1 MLIKSICILYSH
13 YISWKCDPGSKK
25 YICKF
30 ANLNKHICPI
40 GQRKMQMMLLLLTM
54 ILMLSTCVS
63 CSHEISWKCDPG
75 SKKYRSSSL
84 ENILSL
90 LIEITSKYQEI
101 WNQLFG
107 KYTQLVDR
115 DNFVWQF
122 SRIGTRI
129 KAISVDLICSR
140 GTKHR

>member
-1 MLIKSICILYSH
+1 MMLIKSICILYSH

-25 YICKF
+25 YIYEF
-30 ANLNKHICPI
+30 SYCPI
-40 GQRKMQMMLLLLTM
+40 GPRKMQMMLLLLLTM
-54 ILMLSTCVS
+54 ILMLSTWVS

-101 WNQLFG
+101 WNQIFG